1 MDTARVDPASA
12 RRHLEVLGA
21 SPRPA
26 GGEAEARARGYCSE
40 VLRGAG
46 YAVAE
51 EPFTYSQLPGRAA
64 TPAFGLLS
72 ATLFAAVGYLGCRGE
87 AGLALGFL
95 IVGLV
100 GAAMAAWWLARFGVL
115 SLPWMRSRSMNLVA
129 VRGNPSVWLVA
140 HLDSKSQPVP
150 ILVRAVGVMAVLLA
164 LGAALALAT
173 VQLGGYD
180 VRAGWPWITAAGVL
194 ASLPVAAS
202 VVRSRSPGAIDDAS
216 GASTVLLVAQS
227 LPQQLAAGVVLTSAE
242 ELGLAGARAWVKG
255 RGVAHAVNVDGVDD
269 EGDVRLTWTRRR
281 PSALIAQLKAR
292 ADEIGV
298 RVRDGRLLPGAL
310 LDAVAF
316 ADAGWQVVTVS
327 RGTLRTVARIHTPHD
342 SLEHVR
348 GEGAAIAASVILA
361 AITVGA

>member
-1 MDTARVDPASA
+1 
-12 RRHLEVLGA
+12 
-21 SPRPA
+21 
-26 GGEAEARARGYCSE
+26 
-40 VLRGAG
+40 
-46 YAVAE
+46 
-51 EPFTYSQLPGRAA
+51 
-64 TPAFGLLS
+64 
-72 ATLFAAVGYLGCRGE
+72 
-87 AGLALGFL
+87 
-95 IVGLV
+95 
-100 GAAMAAWWLARFGVL
+100 
-115 SLPWMRSRSMNLVA
+115 
-129 VRGNPSVWLVA
+129 
-140 HLDSKSQPVP
+140 
-150 ILVRAVGVMAVLLA
+150 
-164 LGAALALAT
+164 
-173 VQLGGYD
+173 
-180 VRAGWPWITAAGVL
+180 
-194 ASLPVAAS
+194 
-202 VVRSRSPGAIDDAS
+202 
-216 GASTVLLVAQS
+216 
-227 LPQQLAAGVVLTSAE
+227 VLTSAE